1 MARDPVCGMIVDRRG
16 GHALVHAGRTYY
28 FCGDYCAK
36 AFVSAPE
43 RYLANAVADV
53 GLPERPARTIAYLSM
68 EIGVDPRLATYAGG
82 LGALAGDTLRSFAD
96 LGVPVVGVG
105 LLFREGYFCQH
116 LDSNGVQ
123 TESPERWEPGPELA
137 RLPLQV
143 EVSIAGRPVRVA
155 GWEYEIV
162 GISGQRV
169 PLVLLDTDL
178 LDNALEDRR
187 LTARLYGGD
196 AAYRLS
202 QEIVL
207 GIGGLRMLRAL
218 GHTRLRRFHLN
229 EGHASLLAL
238 ELLREANVGN
248 DPGAWTFEAV
258 REQCVFTTHTPI
270 PAGHDQFPHELVRAV
285 LTEPVPAG
293 LLEMLGGAPRLNMT
307 LLALNLSRYVNGVAK
322 RHGVVS
328 QEMFPAYPIGA
339 ITNGVHSRSW
349 TCAAFR
355 ALFDR
360 HIPGWAG
367 DPFSLRH
374 AISIP
379 RDEVRAAHAL
389 AKAELLAELARRG
402 HDRFGR
408 NVLTIG
414 FARRATPYKRA
425 DLVFEDPDRLVAIA
439 RQAGPIQLVFAGKAH
454 PHDQGGREIIRR
466 IVAAGARLR
475 DDIAVAYLE
484 DYGIELARLL
494 TAGVDLWLNT
504 PQPPLEASGTSGMKA
519 AHNGIPSL
527 SIPDGWWVEGLIEGV
542 TGWAIGDGT
551 ASSHDANDL
560 YHKLHQVIVPMYYQ
574 EPERWLDVMR
584 QTIALNASF
593 FNSHRMVQQY
603 VTLAYT

>member
-1 MARDPVCGMIVDRRG
+1 MVRDPVCGMIVERRG
-16 GHALVHAGRTYY
+16 GRALVHAGRTFY
-28 FCGDYCAK
+28 FCSDYCQN
-36 AFVSAPE
+36 AFLAAPTH
-43 RYLANAVADV
+43 YLAHASDDGTIA
-53 GLPERPARTIAYLSM
+53 ERPARTIAYLSM
-68 EIGVDPRLATYAGG
+68 EVGVDPRLATYAGG
-82 LGALAGDTLRSFAD
+82 LGVLAGDTLRSFAD
-96 LGVPVVGVG
+96 LGVAVVGVG
-105 LLFREGYFCQH
+105 LLVREGYFRQRI
-116 LDSNGVQ
+116 DAEGEQ
-123 TESPERWEPGPELA
+123 TELPERWDPGPELV
-137 RLPLQV
+137 RLAAQV

-155 GWEYEIV
+155 AWEYEIV
-162 GISGQRV
+162 GIAGHRV

-178 LDNALEDRR
+178 PENAPQDRR
-187 LTARLYGGD
+187 LTATLYGGD

-218 GHTRLRRFHLN
+218 GHTHLRRFHLN

-248 DPGAWTFEAV
+248 DPAAWTFDAV

-270 PAGHDQFPHELVRAV
+270 PAGHDQFPDELVRSV
-285 LTEPVPAG
+285 LTEPVPPG
-293 LLEMLGGAPRLNMT
+293 LLAMLGGAPRLNMT

-322 RHGVVS
+322 RHGVIS
-328 QEMFPAYPIGA
+328 QEMFPGYPIGA

-349 TCAAFR
+349 TCTAFR

-389 AKAELLAELARRG
+389 AKTDLLAELARRG

-408 NVLTIG
+408 DVLTIG
-414 FARRATPYKRA
+414 FARRAPSDQRA

-466 IVAAGARLR
+466 IVAASARLR
-475 DDIAVAYLE
+475 DHIAIAYLE
-484 DYGIELARLL
+484 DYRIELARLL

-542 TGWAIGDGT
+542 TGWAIGDGSVST
-551 ASSHDANDL
+551 HDADDL
-560 YHKLHQVIVPMYYQ
+560 YRKLHQVIVPMYYQ
-574 EPERWLDVMR
+574 EPDRWLDVMR

-603 VTLAYT
+603 VTLAYA